1 MGRFNYIA
9 MEIESL
15 KEPYQENL
23 PGVDFVQRE
32 LKVGDRLPS
41 NAIFFAKKRIQL
53 SMIAAKEN
61 IKQAEINN
69 S

>member
-32 LKVGDRLPS
+32 LKVGDITL
-41 NAIFFAKKRIQL
+41 KC
-53 SMIAAKEN
+53 N
-61 IKQAEINN
+61 ILC
-69 S
+69 